1 MEYFMELAASIQKD
15 DIIDVEAYEVIEE
28 EPKQKQPENN
38 ILNKYRNLR
47 DEVNSINQEL
57 TEQDNQTFSRIL

>member
-1 MEYFMELAASIQKD
+1 MELAESIQTSN
-15 DIIDVEAYEVIEE
+15 IIDVEAYEVIKDEE
-28 EPKQKQPENN
+28 KQEQPENDL
-38 ILNKYRNLR
+38 LNKYRNLR

>member
-1 MEYFMELAASIQKD
+1 MELAESIQTSN
-15 DIIDVEAYEVIEE
+15 IIDVEAYEVIEDE
-28 EPKQKQPENN
+28 EKQEQPENDL
-38 ILNKYRNLR
+38 LNKYRNLR